1 MGGVVSA
8 VGNIIGGVGGLISG
22 GKASDAAANQARA
35 LEAAGARA
43 SEMARFRPV
52 GIRTRFGTSNFGFD
66 DSGNL
71 SSAGYTLSPE
81 AQALQDYFMSQTTA
95 GQADTSRLL
104 GLGRGYISETPAEAT
119 RRYYQQQR
127 ELIAPG
133 EDLTYNRIKSNLQR
147 TGRGGLAVGQG
158 GDLAAANPELQ
169 AFYNA
174 IAQRDREL
182 ARQSELAAREQI
194 SFGQGL
200 LSSAYSPVA
209 TPLGYATTI
218 EELGQTPLRLGSSL
232 GSSAASAGA
241 QAGNLLFSGAR
252 AAAPF
257 SYQNQAYSPL
267 GTALSGFGGALSSAG
282 SLSSLFG
289 GGGGGM
295 NPFNRYGSG
304 MFDWGQVP
312 TSVNR
317 SWSSME

>member
-22 GKASDAAANQARA
+22 GKASDAAANQARS
-35 LEAAGARA
+35 LEAAGAKA

-66 DSGNL
+66 NAGNL
-71 SSAGYTLSPE
+71 SSAGYALSPE
-81 AQALQDYFMSQTTA
+81 ARALQDYFMSQTTA
-95 GQADTSRLL
+95 GQADTARLL
-104 GLGRGYISETPAEAT
+104 GLGRGYISETPEEAT

-133 EDLTYNRIKSNLQR
+133 EEFTYNRIKSNLQR

-174 IAQRDREL
+174 VAQRDKEIAQR
-182 ARQSELAAREQI
+182 SELGAREQI
-194 SFGQGL
+194 TFGQGL

-232 GSSAASAGA
+232 GTSAANAGA
-241 QAGNLLFSGAR
+241 QAGNLLFSGSR

-257 SYQNQAYSPL
+257 SYQNMAYSPL
-267 GTALSGFGGALSSAG
+267 GTALSGFGSTLS
-282 SLSSLFG
+282 G
-289 GGGGGM
+289 GGGSGGGL
-295 NPFNRYGSG
+295 FGSLG
-304 MFDWGQVP
+304 NWFTRQSNQASPDFVGP
-312 TSVNR
+312 IY
-317 SWSSME
+317 